1 MKNEIHKNY
10 AKRIKVS
17 TFCILNSTLVI
28 IFLWLC
34 LLDGITL
41 FAEELNIKA
50 TANRNQIYIGE
61 SFILE
66 VTVSGSS
73 GTAEFDF
80 TGIKNANVR
89 HLGAR
94 NISNFQI
101 TIINGKMTR
110 EGFSGFIS
118 SYEIT
123 PLASGKLRAGPIKV
137 KIDGKLLTDTGP
149 VVSVTDI
156 EKQDR
161 VIISVATSR
170 ETALIDEPFTVTL
183 SLKIKCMLGDASGFE
198 PLFPDNPPA
207 LAIPWLD
214 EELKGLAGADIRRLL
229 TGYLAPHWNQ
239 PGITINKFILSS
251 DPFDISSMFSHE
263 QRKAKFALPGN
274 KIQFNGQPYYE
285 YTLQFDYVPKDEGV
299 YVFGPV
305 IFKGG
310 VPERLDEYG
319 RAVGVNIFA
328 VGPAGTVRVIP
339 PPDEGRPESYS
350 GAIGSNLTVKAALDT
365 ASCNLGDPL
374 TLTLTVAGQVKLD
387 KMLPPKLSLQTN
399 LLQNFTIYDNTVQ
412 SVKKDSYNQYLY
424 TIRPTQAG
432 KYEIPPIEIAYY
444 DVVSRSYKKLFTA
457 PVPLIVRRGAEV
469 TEAQVIGSTNQ
480 IAEKKEEIDVR
491 KIAAAPI
498 RLDNNGALPVSL
510 LGDSRILLAAG
521 AGPALYFAIVLL
533 AFIGRSGRKIK
544 RARHIYSA
552 KDRANR
558 RLKTAEKI
566 GRKDL
571 RSAAALICETAR
583 IYLGERFYRGT
594 EAITPA
600 EAVSF
605 LAENG
610 ISKELAEKFG
620 AIYEKHFNAGFAHAH
635 LHGSLPDDCRALK
648 ELIQCIEKE
657 LGRKGRPKGTYKL
670 RCLPVIIFIF
680 CTLTGG
686 NAIGLDNSER
696 LFIWNEAN
704 AVMQN
709 AKKPPDYLR
718 AALVYQR
725 LIDDGVRNGQLF
737 YNIGTAL
744 LLAERYELSADAFE
758 RAERY
763 LGRQADI
770 DQNLKIAFAKNTKSS
785 TAILPWYRLAAFWH
799 FYLSCPQRTFIASG
813 AFLVFWLALA
823 MKYALSPR
831 RSLWRSPGRFTTG
844 LALLRLGV
852 KRMTNALALGSL
864 IVFVIF
870 ASSAA
875 ASWQMENSEKRYN
888 LNIQP
893 APSTTNSTFNTA
905 TVAQ

>member
-1 MKNEIHKNY
+1 MNLWY
-10 AKRIKVS
+10 Y
-17 TFCILNSTLVI
+17 ILMSVC
-28 IFLWLC
+28 FLPVVC
-34 LLDGITL
+34 LS
-41 FAEELNIKA
+41 AEELSVKA
-50 TANRNQIYIGE
+50 TANRSQIYIGE

-80 TGIKNANVR
+80 TGIKNANIR

-94 NISNFQI
+94 NISNYTI

-123 PLASGKLRAGPIKV
+123 PLASGKFQAGPISV
-137 KIDGKLLTDTGP
+137 KIDGKLLTDKGP

-161 VIISVATSR
+161 VIISVAANR
-170 ETALIDEPFTVTL
+170 ETTLIDEPFTVTL
-183 SLKIKCMLGDASGFE
+183 SLKIKCMPGEASGFE
-198 PLFPDNPPA
+198 PLFPDNPPT
-207 LAIPWLD
+207 LIIPWLD
-214 EELKGLAGADIRRLL
+214 EELKGLAGPDIRQLL

-239 PGITINKFILSS
+239 PGITINKFILAS

-274 KIQFNGQPYYE
+274 KIQFNGQQYYE
-285 YTLQFDYVPKDEGV
+285 YNLQFDYIPKDEGI

-310 VPERLDEYG
+310 VPERLDEHG

-374 TLTLTVAGQVKLD
+374 TLTLTVAGQVKFD
-387 KMLPPKLSLQTN
+387 KILPPKLSLQTN
-399 LLQNFTIYDNTVQ
+399 LLQHFTIYDNTVQ

-424 TIRPTQAG
+424 VIRPTQAG
-432 KYEIPPIEIAYY
+432 KCEIPPIEIAYY
-444 DVVSRSYKKLFTA
+444 DVASRSYKKLFTS
-457 PVPLIVRRGAEV
+457 PLPLTVRRGAEV

-480 IAEKKEEIDVR
+480 LTEKKEGKDIR

-498 RLDNNGALPVSL
+498 RLDNNGALPASL

-521 AGPALYFAIVLL
+521 AGPALYFIIVLS
-533 AFIGRSGRKIK
+533 AFIGRSGRKIMH
-544 RARHIYSA
+544 ARHIHSA
-552 KDRANR
+552 KDRAAR
-558 RLKTAEKI
+558 RLKNAEKI

-571 RSAAALICETAR
+571 RSAAALICEAAR
-583 IYLGERFYRGT
+583 KYLGERLNRDT
-594 EAITPA
+594 SSATPA

-605 LAENG
+605 LTENG
-610 ISKELAEKFG
+610 VSKEPAEKFG
-620 AIYEKHFNAGFAHAH
+620 AIYEKYFNAGFAHAH

-648 ELIQCIEKE
+648 ELIGRIDKE
-657 LGRKGRPKGTYKL
+657 LGRKSRPKESHKL

-680 CTLTGG
+680 CALTGG
-686 NAIGLDNSER
+686 NALSLDNSECV
-696 LFIWNEAN
+696 FVWNEAN
-704 AVMQN
+704 AQMQN
-709 AKKPPDYLR
+709 ARTPTEYLR
-718 AALVYQR
+718 AALIYQR
-725 LIDDGVRNGQLF
+725 LIDDDVRNGPLF

-744 LLAERYELSADAFE
+744 LLAERYELASDAFE

-763 LGRQADI
+763 LGRQADN
-770 DQNLKIAFAKNTKSS
+770 DQNLKIAFAKKTKSR
-785 TAILPWYRLAAFWH
+785 TVFLPWYRLAALWH
-799 FYLSCPQRTFIASG
+799 FYLSCPQRTYIASG
-813 AFLVFWLALA
+813 AFLVFWLAL
-823 MKYALSPR
+823 
-831 RSLWRSPGRFTTG
+831 SLR
-844 LALLRLGV
+844 RLGV
-852 KRMTNALALGSL
+852 KRMTNTVAMFSL
-864 IVFVIF
+864 VVFVVF
-870 ASSAA
+870 ASSVA
-875 ASWQMENSEKRYN
+875 ASWQMENSAKRFN
-888 LNIQP
+888 LNAQP
-893 APSTTNSTFNTA
+893 VVAPTNSSLNA
-905 TVAQ
+905 DVHS